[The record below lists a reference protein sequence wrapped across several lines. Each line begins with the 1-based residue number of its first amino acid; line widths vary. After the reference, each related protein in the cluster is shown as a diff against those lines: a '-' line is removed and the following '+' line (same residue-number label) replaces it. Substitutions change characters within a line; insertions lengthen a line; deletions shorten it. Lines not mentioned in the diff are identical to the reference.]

1 MKTKFMLE
9 NLKEELDEI
18 AFSIKEEFE
27 KNNSDETKLVALV
40 AVYDSIFLDYWK
52 LLSE

>member
-18 AFSIKEEFE
+18 TFSIKEEFE
-27 KNNSDETKLVALV
+27 KNNSDKKKLEALV
-40 AVYDSIFLDYWK
+40 AVYDSILKDYWK
-52 LLSE
+52 LLLE

>member
-1 MKTKFMLE
+1 MSKKFMIE

-27 KNNSDETKLVALV
+27 KDNSDKTKLEALM
-40 AVYDSIFLDYWK
+40 AVYDSILKDYWK
-52 LLSE
+52 LLLE

>member
-27 KNNSDETKLVALV
+27 MNNSDKTKIVALM
-40 AVYDSIFLDYWK
+40 AVYDSILKDYWK
-52 LLSE
+52 LLLE